1 MQRSP
6 LGSDY
11 GRPRRRLLRMPPA
24 ALAPIALVLLSAA
37 LLGCG
42 GDEPAN
48 ESDAGGVA
56 ASRSGTVAGERG
68 YAEPEFPHVV
78 LRSQRAEVEAE
89 AWTECDDVARGCSS
103 GDDLKTPESLVV
115 ARAGETLEVAIP
127 GTEPAEREVLVR
139 PLACRRR
146 LVDAFVLPEGDP
158 TWTVDLPAGA
168 YELDVAS
175 AVANAR
181 LRGSVEGALLGLLVS
196 PTETRATVPAARH
209 VFCTD
214 PDEGVAA
221 DWPPGKTV
229 GDMYDARFQV
239 VAASSAG
246 RVTADPGGGPLLET
260 RKEGMSVGYDGLDPG
275 ETVPVFPPLEAA
287 VRDRI
292 LIEMP
297 NAHPTQRLLRVYDR
311 CAKREAG
318 IFLLDRDQSTWETAL
333 EPGRYSVTI
342 EIPFFETLDEFTGTT
357 LARLKL
363 TVGGPA
369 AASCD

>member
-6 LGSDY
+6 ARSDN
-11 GRPRRRLLRMPPA
+11 GRRRRRLVGPLT
-24 ALAPIALVLLSAA
+24 ALVPITLTLLSAV

-42 GDEPAN
+42 GDEPAS
-48 ESDAGGVA
+48 ESDSGGIA
-56 ASRSGTVAGERG
+56 ASRSGTVAGERR
-68 YAEPEFPHVV
+68 YPEPEFPHVV
-78 LRSQRAEVEAE
+78 LRSARTEVDAE
-89 AWTECDDVARGCSS
+89 AWMECDDVARGCSS
-103 GDDLKTPESLVV
+103 GDDLETPESLVV

-158 TWTVDLPAGA
+158 TWKLDLPAGA

-181 LRGSVEGALLGLLVS
+181 LRGSIEGALLGLLVS
-196 PTETRATVPAARH
+196 PTETSARVPAARH
-209 VFCTD
+209 LVCTD
-214 PDEGVAA
+214 PAEGVAA
-221 DWPPGKTV
+221 DWPRGKTV
-229 GDMYDARFQV
+229 GDLYVARFQV

-246 RVTADPGGGPLLET
+246 RVTADPDNGPLLET
-260 RKEGMSVGYDGLDPG
+260 RKEGISVGYDGLDPG
-275 ETVPVFPPLEAA
+275 ETLPVFPPLEAA

-297 NAHPTQRLLRVYDR
+297 KAHPTQRLLRVYDR
-311 CAKREAG
+311 CAKRGAG
-318 IFLLDRDQSTWETAL
+318 IFLLDRDEPSWESAL
-333 EPGRYSVTI
+333 RPGHYSVSI
-342 EIPFFETLDEFTGTT
+342 EIPFFETLDGFTGST

-363 TVGGPA
+363 TVGRPA
-369 AASCD
+369 RATCG